1 VRSVATTGRRKR
13 GGGNRRVRSRTARN
27 RVLLSHPALRIAAR
41 ALTLFFVGSVAAVL
55 VMRWVRPVTTAFMIE
70 SRVQAALHGESDYH
84 TDYRWVGYREISANV
99 PIAVVAAEDQK
110 FPIHAGFDFDAIAD
124 AIEDGGDGGPSR
136 GASTIS
142 QQVAKNLFLWPGR
155 SWLRKGVEAYFTV
168 LLETL
173 WPKRRIL
180 EVYLNVAEFGPGI
193 FGVGAASQRFFD
205 EPASR
210 LDREQAARLA
220 AVLPAPHHL
229 HADHPSEYVRART
242 ERIESEV
249 ARLGGSAYLRALSF
263 E

>member
-1 VRSVATTGRRKR
+1 
-13 GGGNRRVRSRTARN
+13 VRSRTARN
-27 RVLLSHPALRIAAR
+27 KVLISHPALRIAAR
-41 ALTLFFVGSVAAVL
+41 ALTLFIVGSVAAVL
-55 VMRWVRPVTTAFMIE
+55 VLRWVRPVTTAFMLE
-70 SRVQAALHGESDYH
+70 SRVEAAIHGESDYR
-84 TDYRWVGYREISANV
+84 TDYRWVPYHQISANL

-155 SWLRKGVEAYFTV
+155 SWLRKGIEAYFTV
-168 LLETL
+168 LIETL

-180 EVYLNVAEFGPGI
+180 EVYLNTAEFGPGI

-205 EPASR
+205 APASR

-220 AVLPAPHHL
+220 AVLPAPRRM
-229 HADHPSEYVRART
+229 HADRPSDYVYSRM

-249 ARLGGSAYLRALSF
+249 ARLGGPAYLRALSF

>member
-1 VRSVATTGRRKR
+1 VGAR
-13 GGGNRRVRSRTARN
+13 GTRN
-27 RVLLSHPALRIAAR
+27 RVLIANPALRIAAR
-41 ALTLFFVGSVAAVL
+41 VLTLFVVGSVVVVL
-55 VMRWVRPVTTAFMIE
+55 ALRWIRPLTTAFMIE
-70 SRVQAALHGESDYH
+70 ARVEAALHGQRDYR
-84 TDYRWVGYREISANV
+84 TDYRWVAYREISPNL

-124 AIEDGGDGGPSR
+124 ALEDSADGGPSR

-155 SWLRKGVEAYFTV
+155 SWLRKGIEAYFTV

-205 EPASR
+205 EPPSR

-220 AVLPAPHHL
+220 AVLPAPRKL
-229 HADHPSEYVRART
+229 HADRPSEYVRART
-242 ERIESEV
+242 ERIEEEIE
-249 ARLGGSAYLRALSF
+249 RLGGPAYLRALSF

>member
-1 VRSVATTGRRKR
+1 MRSSAT
-13 GGGNRRVRSRTARN
+13 RN
-27 RVLLSHPALRIAAR
+27 RVLLSHPALRIVAR
-41 ALTLFFVGSVAAVL
+41 ALTLFFVASVVAVL
-55 VMRWVRPVTTAFMIE
+55 ALRWVRPVTTAFMIE
-70 SRVQAALHGESDYH
+70 SRVAAAVHGESDYH
-84 TDYRWVGYREISANV
+84 TDYRWVPYREISPNV
-99 PIAVVAAEDQK
+99 AIAVVAAEDQK
-110 FPIHAGFDFDAIAD
+110 FPVHAGFDFDAIAD

-180 EVYLNVAEFGPGI
+180 EVYLNTAEFGPGI
-193 FGVGAASQRFFD
+193 FGVGAAAERFFG
-205 EPASR
+205 EPPSQ
-210 LDREQAARLA
+210 LDREQSARLA
-220 AVLPAPHHL
+220 AVLPAPRRL
-229 HADHPSEYVRART
+229 HADRPSEYVRARA
-242 ERIESEV
+242 ERIENEA

>member
-1 VRSVATTGRRKR
+1 MLV
-13 GGGNRRVRSRTARN
+13 
-27 RVLLSHPALRIAAR
+27 SHPVLRVVAR
-41 ALTLFFVGSVAAVL
+41 ALTLFLVGSVVAVL
-55 VMRWVRPVTTAFMIE
+55 ALRWIRPVTTAFMIE
-70 SRVQAALHGESDYH
+70 ARVQAALQGESDYR
-84 TDYRWVGYREISANV
+84 TDYRWVPYREISANV

-155 SWLRKGVEAYFTV
+155 SWLRKGIEAYFTV

-180 EVYLNVAEFGPGI
+180 EVYLNTAEFGPGV
-193 FGVGAASQRFFD
+193 FGVGAAAARFFD
-205 EPASR
+205 EPVSR

-220 AVLPAPHHL
+220 AVLPAPRRL
-229 HADHPSEYVRART
+229 HADRPSDYVRART

-249 ARLGGSAYLRALSF
+249 SRLGGPAYLRALSF

>member
-1 VRSVATTGRRKR
+1 MATTRRRKH
-13 GGGNRRVRSRTARN
+13 GNRRVGARATRN
-27 RVLLSHPALRIAAR
+27 RVLIAHPAARIAAR
-41 ALTLFFVGSVAAVL
+41 AVTLFFVGSVAAVL
-55 VMRWVRPVTTAFMIE
+55 ALRWIRPVTTAFMIE
-70 SRVQAALHGESDYH
+70 SRIEAALHRERDYR
-84 TDYRWVGYREISANV
+84 TDYRWVPYREISPNL

-124 AIEDGGDGGPSR
+124 ALEDQADGGGPSR

-155 SWLRKGVEAYFTV
+155 SWVRKGIEAYFTV

-180 EVYLNVAEFGPGI
+180 EVYLNVAEFGPGV
-193 FGVGAASQRFFD
+193 FGVGAASQRFFG

-220 AVLPAPHHL
+220 AVLPAPRRL
-229 HADHPSEYVRART
+229 HADRPSEYVRARS
-242 ERIESEV
+242 ERIEQEV
-249 ARLGGSAYLRALSF
+249 ERLGGPTYLRALSF
-263 E
+263 Q